1 MSLKPTLLLVIDG
14 WGMAPAS
21 AGNAV
26 HLAKTP
32 NLDALLVSENV
43 TSLGCS
49 GRAVGLPDGFMGN
62 SEVGHMNI
70 GAGRVV
76 YQDMTRIDMAI
87 EEGTLED
94 NEAFQKLIN
103 ATKVRGGRLHL
114 MGLLSDGGVHSHVR
128 HLMALIAVARQAGLE
143 VLVHAFLDGRDR
155 SPTSGAGYV
164 ADFLKA
170 IAHDDGVNL
179 ATFTGRYYAMDRDKR
194 WERNQIAWDA
204 LVHGQGEFLEASLVS
219 PDGVPNAVVNI
230 EAAYASGATDEFMM
244 PRIMTNGGL
253 PLGTIT
259 DGDGIFCF
267 NFRADRSRQL
277 SHLFVADHFDD
288 FDRGAVPSLA
298 GFVTMTPYDSQL
310 AVDVAFPRQPLTE
323 TLGEVVSSLGAHQLR
338 IAETEK
344 YAHVTY
350 FFNCGR
356 EDVLPNED
364 RILLPS
370 PRDVAT
376 YDLKPEMSAEAVTD
390 ELIKAW
396 NSGKYQLI
404 VCNLANLDMVGHTGI
419 IPAAIEACECV
430 DACVGRIV
438 DACVGHIKDACVGHI
453 KDACAPNGRLIIT
466 ADHGNAEELLN
477 PEGKPHTA
485 HTLNPVPLVIME
497 AGAHYIL
504 RQDGVLGD
512 IAPTILDLWGTAKPA
527 LMTGTSLITS
537 IVQEA

>member
-1 MSLKPTLLLVIDG
+1 MSLKPTLLLIIDG
-14 WGMAPAS
+14 WGIAPAS
-21 AGNAV
+21 DSNAV

-32 NLDALLVSENV
+32 NLDALLASNNV

-49 GRAVGLPDGFMGN
+49 GRAVGLPEGFMGN

-87 EEGTLED
+87 EEGTLEH
-94 NEAFQKLIN
+94 NAALQKLIKD
-103 ATKVRGGRLHL
+103 TKARGGRLHL

-128 HLMALIAVARQAGLE
+128 HLMALIAVARKAGLE

-164 ADFLKA
+164 ADFLEA
-170 IAHDDGVNL
+170 IQDDDGVNL

-204 LVHGQGEFLEASLVS
+204 LVHGKGEFLEAKLAA
-219 PDGVPNAVVNI
+219 PDGTPNAVVNI
-230 EAAYASGATDEFMM
+230 QAAYASGTTDEFMM
-244 PRIMTNGGL
+244 PRIMTNDGI
-253 PLGTIT
+253 PFGTIRDN
-259 DGDGIFCF
+259 DGLFCF

-277 SHLFVADHFDD
+277 SHIFVGDLFDV
-288 FDRGAVPSLA
+288 FDRGSVPSLS
-298 GFVTMTPYDSQL
+298 GFVTMTAYDSQL

-323 TLGEVVSSLGAHQLR
+323 TLGEVVAALGAHQLR

-356 EDVLPNED
+356 EDVLTNED

-390 ELIKAW
+390 ALIEAW
-396 NSGKYQLI
+396 NSDKYQLI

-419 IPAAIEACECV
+419 IPAAIAACECV
-430 DACVGRIV
+430 DSCVERIV
-438 DACVGHIKDACVGHI
+438 AT
-453 KDACAPNGRLIIT
+453 CATNGRLIVT
-466 ADHGNAEELLN
+466 ADHGNAEELLS
-477 PEGKPHTA
+477 PAGTPHTA
-485 HTLNPVPLVIME
+485 HTLNPVPLIIME
-497 AGAHYIL
+497 QGVHYTL
-504 RQDGVLGD
+504 RSDGVLGD
-512 IAPTILDLWGTAKPA
+512 IAPTILDLWDTPKPD
-527 LMTGTSLITS
+527 LMTGTSLVTSFITS
-537 IVQEA
+537 DTKED